1 MEIVEKRKSA
11 LINSVYFVAIALIY
25 YFTIKYAF
33 WTLAPFVIAIII
45 AMVLQKPLR
54 FLEKKTKIK
63 KSLWGAAA
71 VILIIA
77 LLFSGIIFIG
87 YRIAVEFRGFG
98 DYIVHKVSD
107 LPNLITSVENWLL
120 GRIKFLPDGLE
131 KTASAAIM
139 DFSDKLLLAAQED
152 KSLVQMGSSIT
163 NSVDFSFLAT
173 PLGGI
178 WSTAKQIPSI
188 LIATLIGII
197 ACFFIT
203 CGYDGYSSKLKNM
216 LSPKR
221 GEALKKT
228 KDLLFGIFGKM
239 LKSYITIMFITF
251 CEISI
256 GLNILKIAG
265 IYKGGYILA
274 ISMGTAVL
282 DILPV
287 FGTGAV
293 VIPWMIYSFISGDTA
308 MAIGLLILYIVIT
321 VVRQI
326 MEPRL
331 VAMNVGVP
339 PLVTLAG
346 MYLGLQLFG
355 AIGIIILPVTFV
367 LIKALNAE
375 GIIHLWE
382 VKKEESGETPPPEKV

>member
-1 MEIVEKRKSA
+1 MYILNIAEKRRNT
-11 LINSVYFVAIALIY
+11 LINCIYFVVIAAIY
-25 YFTIKYAF
+25 YLSIKYAF

-45 AMVLQKPLR
+45 AMALQRPIR
-54 FLEKKTKIK
+54 FISKKTKIK
-63 KSLWGAAA
+63 KSILGAVA
-71 VILIIA
+71 VLLIIA
-77 LLFSGIIFIG
+77 LILSVLVFVG
-87 YRIAVEFRGFG
+87 YRIGSEFRGFG
-98 DYIVHKVSD
+98 EFIVHKFSD
-107 LPNLITSVENWLL
+107 LPNSIVSAESWILN
-120 GRIKFLPDGLE
+120 RIKFLPDGLE
-131 KTASAAIM
+131 KTATEAITE
-139 DFSDKLLLAAQED
+139 FSDKLLLAAQNEG
-152 KSLVQMGSSIT
+152 SVSGMGSAIT

-178 WSTAKQIPSI
+178 WSTAKQIPSV
-188 LIATLIGII
+188 LVATLIGII

-203 CGYDGYSSKLKNM
+203 CDYDGYVSKLKGM
-216 LSPKR
+216 LTPAHVQTLS
-221 GEALKKT
+221 KT
-228 KDLLFGIFGKM
+228 KSLLTDIIGKM

-251 CEISI
+251 CELSI
-256 GLNILKIAG
+256 GLNIMKMAG
-265 IYKGGYILA
+265 VYKGGYILV
-274 ISMGTAVL
+274 ISIGTAIL

-293 VIPWMIYSFISGDTA
+293 VLPWMAIEFIKGNA
-308 MAIGLLILYIVIT
+308 GMGIGLLILYIMIT
-321 VVRQI
+321 VIRQI

-375 GIIHLWE
+375 GIIHLW
-382 VKKEESGETPPPEKV
+382 SGKDEKSEAGGK